1 MTRLSRIFV
10 GYLAACLAASFVIAI
25 FAFLVAIES
34 EAPSLFKFL
43 ELAQVVTWMMIAYA
57 AVPALAVIA
66 YGEANRIRSPAFYV
80 VAGAIAASVSSIM
93 YIPGGLIGGL
103 FLLVAPIGL
112 IAGLIYW
119 RIAGRSAGWEKPG
132 HQSDEGK

>member
-1 MTRLSRIFV
+1 
-10 GYLAACLAASFVIAI
+10 
-25 FAFLVAIES
+25 
-34 EAPSLFKFL
+34 
-43 ELAQVVTWMMIAYA
+43 
-57 AVPALAVIA
+57 
-66 YGEANRIRSPAFYV
+66 

-103 FLLVAPIGL
+103 FLLFAPIGL